1 MTSKIPKIVH
11 YTFATN
17 KLPAEIIANIENN
30 KKMCP
35 DYKFIF
41 YNDLD
46 CDLFI
51 KTNFDERTYNAY
63 NKINPIYGA
72 MKADF
77 FRYCVLFIEGGVYID
92 IKSTINVN
100 LSDII
105 KPDDGCILDIRRVL
119 EPWRKFNPTF
129 EQWLLIFKPGHPYLK
144 CMIELMV
151 KHIYTKFIPS
161 FINKSIRMT
170 AKQMILNITGPDAF
184 TRAVVNVMRRFNRRF
199 HRNID
204 YNKYFTYCKFK
215 NYKQM
220 YTMNNK
226 KHYSEGVAPL
236 YI

>member
-1 MTSKIPKIVH
+1 
-11 YTFATN
+11 
-17 KLPAEIIANIENN
+17 
-30 KKMCP
+30 
-35 DYKFIF
+35 
-41 YNDLD
+41 
-46 CDLFI
+46 LFI
-51 KTNFDERTYNAY
+51 KTNFDQRTYNAY

-77 FRYCVLFIEGGVYID
+77 FRYCVLFIQGGVYID

-105 KPDDGCILDIRRVL
+105 KPDDDCILDIRRVL

-129 EQWLLIFKPGHPYLK
+129 EQWLLIFKPRHPYLK

-151 KHIYTKFIPS
+151 KHIYTRFIPS

-184 TRAVVNVMRRFNRRF
+184 TRAVFNVMNRFKRRF

-204 YNKYFTYCKFK
+204 YNNYFTYCKFK

-226 KHYSEGVAPL
+226 KHYSEGLAPL